1 LVLQEL
7 RCTAESKNMVFK
19 SFRLNVIIRVILLI
33 ISVLLLVYLFFNTR
47 YTVSA
52 VILGLLVFYQIFTL
66 IMYVEQTNR
75 KLTGFLQSIRHAD
88 FSTSFTEQ
96 GLGKSFEEL
105 NNSFNEVISEF
116 KKYRSEREEHLN
128 YLLTVIQHVSIGMI
142 AYTADGKVDQY
153 NKAVS
158 DLFKIKHIKNITD
171 LKKVKDDLPEQ
182 LLKMKAGSKM
192 LIKVFVDDELL
203 QLSINAT
210 QFKMRGEEFTLI
222 SLQNIHN
229 ELEEKEIESWQ
240 KLIRVLTHEIM
251 NSITP
256 ISSLAGTV
264 RGMLLDETNEDEAK
278 LNDLDEEDV
287 ESIQSALNT
296 IEKRSQGLLNF
307 VEIYRNL
314 TRIPK
319 PNFRY
324 FKVRQIFENAEQ
336 LLMPKIEQ
344 LNIDCSYKIMP
355 DELMIT
361 ADPDLVDQVII
372 NLMLNAIDAVKDNE
386 KPVIRMVASE
396 VNNKIKIEI
405 RDNGYGIK
413 PDIMDKIFMPF
424 FTSKTHG
431 SGIGLSLSRQ
441 IMHLHKGNI
450 SVRSKPDEG
459 TIFTLTF

>member
-1 LVLQEL
+1 
-7 RCTAESKNMVFK
+7 
-19 SFRLNVIIRVILLI
+19 
-33 ISVLLLVYLFFNTR
+33 
-47 YTVSA
+47 
-52 VILGLLVFYQIFTL
+52 
-66 IMYVEQTNR
+66 MYVEQTNR

-105 NNSFNEVISEF
+105 NNSFNDVIAEF

-142 AYTADGKVDQY
+142 AYKADGKVDQY

-158 DLFKIKHIKNITD
+158 DLFRIKHIKNIND

-192 LIKVFVDDELL
+192 LIKVFIDDELL

-210 QFKMRGEEFTLI
+210 RFRMRGEEFTLI

-264 RGMLLDETNEDEAK
+264 RGMLLNEE
-278 LNDLDEEDV
+278 NEEQVMMNTLDEDDV

-324 FKVRQIFENAEQ
+324 FMVRQLFENAEQ

-344 LNIDCSYKIMP
+344 LKIDCTYKIMP

-361 ADPDLVDQVII
+361 ADPDLIDQVII
-372 NLMLNAIDAVKDNE
+372 NLLLNAVDAVKE
-386 KPVIRMVASE
+386 KEDPVIRMIASE
-396 VNNKIKIEI
+396 VNGRIKIEI

-424 FTSKTHG
+424 FTSKKHG

>member
-1 LVLQEL
+1 
-7 RCTAESKNMVFK
+7 MVFK

-33 ISVLLLVYLFFNTR
+33 ASVLLLVYLFFNTR

-52 VILGLLVFYQIFTL
+52 VILGLLVVYQIFTL

-142 AYTADGKVDQY
+142 AYTKDGKVDQY

-264 RGMLLDETNEDEAK
+264 RGMLLDETNEELVK
-278 LNDLDEEDV
+278 MNELDDDDV
-287 ESIQSALNT
+287 ESVQSALNT

-386 KPVIRMVASE
+386 KPIIRMVASE

>member
-278 LNDLDEEDV
+278 LNDLDDEDV

>member
-1 LVLQEL
+1 
-7 RCTAESKNMVFK
+7 MVFK
-19 SFRLNVIIRVILLI
+19 SFRLHVAIRVIVLVV
-33 ISVLLLVYLFFNTR
+33 SVLLLVFLFKNTQ

-52 VILGLLVFYQIFTL
+52 LILGLLILYQGYAL
-66 IMYVEQTNR
+66 IMYVEQTNK
-75 KLTGFLQSIRHAD
+75 KLTSFLQSIRHAD
-88 FSTSFTEQ
+88 FSTSFTET

-105 NNSFNEVISEF
+105 NNAFNEVIEEF
-116 KKYRSEREEHLN
+116 RKYRSEKEEHLN
-128 YLLTVIQHVSIGMI
+128 YLLTVLQHVNIGMI
-142 AYTADGKVDQY
+142 VFKTDGRVDQY
-153 NKAVS
+153 NKAIGS
-158 DLFKIKHIKNITD
+158 LLGIKRLKNIRE
-171 LKKVKDDLPEQ
+171 LKAIHKDMPGRLMKMHAGDKM
-182 LLKMKAGSKM
+182 LLK
-192 LIKVFVDDELL
+192 VFINDELL
-203 QLSINAT
+203 QLAVNAT
-210 QFKMRGEEFTLI
+210 QFRMRGDEYTLI

-264 RGMLLDETNEDEAK
+264 HGMLLTEDEEK
-278 LNDLDEEDV
+278 LRVNELDDEDV
-287 ESIQSALNT
+287 ESVSSALAT

-324 FKVRQIFENAEQ
+324 IPVKQVFENAE
-336 LLMPKIEQ
+336 LLLKPKIDE
-344 LNIDCSYKIMP
+344 LNIECRYKISP
-355 DELMIT
+355 DNLMVT
-361 ADPDLVDQVII
+361 ADPDLIDQVLI
-372 NLMLNAIDAVKDNE
+372 NLLLNAVDAVKEQEN
-386 KPVIRMVASE
+386 PIIALIAHE
-396 VNNKIKIEI
+396 VNNRIKIEV

-424 FTSKTHG
+424 FTSKKHG

-441 IMHLHKGNI
+441 IMHLHKGSV

-459 TIFTLTF
+459 TVFTLTF

>member
-1 LVLQEL
+1 
-7 RCTAESKNMVFK
+7 MVFK

-192 LIKVFVDDELL
+192 LVKVFVDDELL

-264 RGMLLDETNEDEAK
+264 RGMLLDETHEELVKMNQ
-278 LNDLDEEDV
+278 LDDDDV
-287 ESIQSALNT
+287 ESVQSALNT

-386 KPVIRMVASE
+386 KPIIRMVASE

>member
-1 LVLQEL
+1 
-7 RCTAESKNMVFK
+7 
-19 SFRLNVIIRVILLI
+19 
-33 ISVLLLVYLFFNTR
+33 
-47 YTVSA
+47 
-52 VILGLLVFYQIFTL
+52 
-66 IMYVEQTNR
+66 MYVEQTNR

-192 LIKVFVDDELL
+192 LVKVFVDDELL

-264 RGMLLDETNEDEAK
+264 RGMLLDETHEELVKMNQ
-278 LNDLDEEDV
+278 LDDDDV
-287 ESIQSALNT
+287 ESVQSALNT

-386 KPVIRMVASE
+386 KPIIRMVASE

>member
-1 LVLQEL
+1 MVLQEL